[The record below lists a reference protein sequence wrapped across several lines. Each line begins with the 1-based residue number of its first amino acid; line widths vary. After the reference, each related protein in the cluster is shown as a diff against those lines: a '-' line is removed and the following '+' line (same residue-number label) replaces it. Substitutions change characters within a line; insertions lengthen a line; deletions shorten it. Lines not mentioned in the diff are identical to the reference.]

1 MIKMMRFQRE
11 NMRKLTSFISH
22 ISTPSLNKTNARK
35 LPLPGA
41 KRTLRIG
48 LRRVLNDL
56 INHKKEI
63 FAFSIKLSLTYSV

>member
-1 MIKMMRFQRE
+1 MYLYDLSTLQINIFVKKK
-11 NMRKLTSFISH
+11 RKLTSRISQ

-48 LRRVLNDL
+48 LRFVLNDL
-56 INHKKEI
+56 MNPKEEFFI
-63 FAFSIKLSLTYSV
+63 F